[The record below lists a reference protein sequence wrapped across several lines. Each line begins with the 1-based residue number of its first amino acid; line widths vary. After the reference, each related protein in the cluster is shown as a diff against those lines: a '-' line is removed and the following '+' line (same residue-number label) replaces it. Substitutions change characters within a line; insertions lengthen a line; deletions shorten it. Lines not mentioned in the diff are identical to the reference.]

1 MLSNDDMIFYK
12 NEDDSLCSG
21 GDTVDTLFKKLD
33 MPAIYGNM
41 PMAGGGTPFTDL
53 AVPAGLFVLQQLS
66 MPCTNNTSCE
76 DKPMSQDLYNRLIN
90 MVQPKKISKTR
101 KKRSK
106 KQKRFT
112 RKK

>member
-21 GDTVDTLFKKLD
+21 GYTVDTLFKKLD